1 MTIDTPK
8 VEQIGGLRQLWKEAF
23 GDSDAFLDSFFAI
36 AFSPERCRC
45 VTEDGRPV
53 AALYWF
59 DCGYQGEK
67 LAYLYAVATAKDRR
81 GSGLCR
87 RLMEDAHNH
96 LKSLGYAGAVLVPAS
111 EALRQ
116 MYGRM
121 GYLPGSMVEEFGCL
135 AGEWETRVRVL
146 SKDAYLHRRRE
157 MLPANTV
164 DQEGPLTDLLAE
176 QCGLFEGE
184 GFLLAGWVDDGVL
197 YAEEFLG
204 CRTAAPG
211 IVKALG
217 VSRGVFR
224 GPGEKKDFAMY
235 RPLKEN
241 CPKIGYFGIAFG

>member
-1 MTIDTPK
+1 MTINMPK
-8 VEQIGGLRQLWKEAF
+8 PEQIGGLRQLWKEAF

-36 AFSPERCRC
+36 AFSAERCRC
-45 VTEDGRPV
+45 VTEGGRPI

-67 LAYLYAVATAKDRR
+67 MAYLYAVATAKDHR
-81 GSGLCR
+81 GRGLCR
-87 RLMEDAHNH
+87 RLMEDTHDH

-111 EALRQ
+111 EVLRQ

-121 GYLPGSMVEEFGCL
+121 GYLPGSTVAEFECP
-135 AGEWETRVRVL
+135 AGERETAVRVL
-146 SKDAYLHRRRE
+146 SKDAYLRRRRE
-157 MLPANTV
+157 MLPGNTV
-164 DQEGPLTDLLAE
+164 DQEGPLTELLAD

-184 GFLLAGWVDDGVL
+184 GVLLAGWVDDDVL

-224 GPGEKKDFAMY
+224 SPGEQKPFAMY
-235 RPLKEN
+235 RPLKEA